1 MADPS
6 SYRPKPGQI
15 PDAPGVY
22 KFRDEHRRVIYVG
35 KAKSLRQRLASY
47 FQDLANLHPR
57 TRSMVTTAAS
67 VEWTVVNNEVEAL
80 QLEYSWIKEFDP
92 RFNVKYRDD
101 KSYPYLAVTM
111 NEKFPRVQVM
121 RGHKKK
127 GVRYFGPYGHAWAIR
142 DTVDL
147 LLRAFPVRTCSAGV
161 FKNATRT
168 GRPCLLGY
176 IGKCSAPCVE
186 RVTPEDHRELAEDF
200 CEFMAGRTGTYI
212 RRLERQMAD
221 AAEEMEYERAARLRD
236 DIDALRK
243 AMEKSAVVLA
253 DATDADLIALAEDEL
268 EAAVQ
273 IFHVRGGR
281 VRGQRGW
288 VTDKVEAV
296 TSGDLVEH
304 ALQQL
309 YGEESGDAVPK
320 EVLVPA
326 LPDPLEPVQEW
337 LTERRGAN
345 VSLRIPQRGDKKAL
359 METVARNAQQS
370 LVLHKTKRASDLT
383 TRSRA
388 LEEIAAALELDSA
401 PLRIEC
407 YDVSH
412 LQGDDVVA
420 SMVVFEDGL
429 ARKSEYRRFQ
439 IKGFEGQDDVRS
451 MHEVIT
457 RRFKRY
463 ISDKEKTGEWSEEGA
478 AGAETGEANGEVP
491 ASGLTEEDGRPKR
504 FAYPPQ
510 LVVVDGGQPQ
520 VAAAQRA
527 LDELG
532 IDDIAVCGL
541 AKRLEEV
548 WVPGEDDPVIL
559 PRTSEGLYLLQRVRD
574 EAHRFAITYQRAKR
588 AKRFKAGP
596 LDDVPGLGDARK
608 RTLIKHFGSVKRLRS
623 ATIDQ
628 ICEVPGIGRKTAE
641 AIVAALAGAVPAG
654 PAVNMATGE
663 ILEDEDP
670 TAGASGSEA
679 EGPASAGSSG
689 SEAEE
694 SVMVG
699 FPGSEDEEPA
709 SVGASG
715 SEAEGPA
722 SVGASGSEA
731 EGPAS
736 VGASGSAREG
746 PASAGSSGSEAE
758 EPVMVGFPGSEDE
771 EPASVGASGS
781 EAEGPATVGASGSE
795 AEGPASVGASGSEAE
810 GPASVGASGSAGEG
824 PASVG
829 ASRSE
834 GEEPVTAGSSGSAG
848 EEPVTA
854 GASEERRGQET

>member
-6 SYRPKPGQI
+6 SYRPKPGEI
-15 PDAPGVY
+15 PDSPGVY
-22 KFRDEHRRVIYVG
+22 RFRDEHRRVIYVG
-35 KAKSLRQRLASY
+35 KAKSLRQRLANY
-47 FQDLANLHPR
+47 FQDLAGLHPR

-67 VEWTVVNNEVEAL
+67 VEWTVVSTEVEAL
-80 QLEYSWIKEFDP
+80 QLEYSWIKEYDP

-111 NEKFPRVQVM
+111 NEEFPRVQVM

-127 GVRYFGPYGHAWAIR
+127 GVKYFGPYVHAWAIR

-147 LLRAFPVRTCSAGV
+147 LLRVFPVRTCSAGV
-161 FKNATRT
+161 FKNAART

-176 IGKCSAPCVE
+176 IGKCSAPCVD
-186 RVTPEDHRELAEDF
+186 RISAEDHRELAEEFSD
-200 CEFMAGRTGTYI
+200 FMAGRTGTYL
-212 RRLERQMAD
+212 RRLERRMTE

-236 DIDALRK
+236 DIGALKK
-243 AMEKSAVVLA
+243 AMEKNAVVLA
-253 DATDADLIALAEDEL
+253 DATDADLIAVAEDEL

-288 VTDKVEAV
+288 VTDKVEEITTAA
-296 TSGDLVEH
+296 LVEH

-309 YGEESGDAVPK
+309 YGEETGDAVPR

-326 LPDPLEPVQEW
+326 LPDPVEPVQQW
-337 LTERRGAN
+337 LTERRGSG
-345 VSLRIPQRGDKKAL
+345 VSLRIPQRGDKKSL
-359 METVARNAQQS
+359 METVERNAQQA

-388 LEEIAAALELDSA
+388 LEEITDALDLDSA

-407 YDVSH
+407 YDISH

-439 IKGFEGQDDVRS
+439 IKGFAGQDDVRS

-457 RRFKRY
+457 RRFRRY
-463 ISDKEKTGEWSEEGA
+463 LAEKERTGEWTDGTAPTDAPALPEPPTAPLTEAPGPASAEPSGTAAAESPGSAVAGPSGTALADASEAASADPSRAALAESPEPAAAQSPETAVAGSPAVTHADASGPAGAGSSGGSHAKAAGPAVGGSSGTALADASGPASADPSGAAVAESSETDGAGA
-478 AGAETGEANGEVP
+478 AGGALGDGAEPGFGGAAGNT
-491 ASGLTEEDGRPKR
+491 LTEDDGRPRR

-510 LVVVDGGQPQ
+510 LVVVDGGAPQ

-548 WVPGEDDPVIL
+548 WLPGDDDPVVL

-588 AKRFKAGP
+588 AKRFRSGP
-596 LDDVPGLGDARK
+596 LDDVPGLGETRK
-608 RTLIKHFGSVKRLRS
+608 QALIKHFGSVKKLRS

-628 ICEVPGIGRKTAE
+628 ICDVPGIGRKTAE
-641 AIVAALAGAVPAG
+641 TIVAALARAAPAA
-654 PAVNMATGE
+654 PAVNTATGE
-663 ILEDEDP
+663 IMDD
-670 TAGASGSEA
+670 T
-679 EGPASAGSSG
+679 
-689 SEAEE
+689 
-694 SVMVG
+694 
-699 FPGSEDEEPA
+699 EEP
-709 SVGASG
+709 GQTTG
-715 SEAEGPA
+715 SPG
-722 SVGASGSEA
+722 
-731 EGPAS
+731 
-736 VGASGSAREG
+736 
-746 PASAGSSGSEAE
+746 
-758 EPVMVGFPGSEDE
+758 EPVST
-771 EPASVGASGS
+771 GA
-781 EAEGPATVGASGSE
+781 PD
-795 AEGPASVGASGSEAE
+795 
-810 GPASVGASGSAGEG
+810 
-824 PASVG
+824 
-829 ASRSE
+829 
-834 GEEPVTAGSSGSAG
+834 
-848 EEPVTA
+848 
-854 GASEERRGQET
+854 ERRGQKR